1 MCLSNGSNL
10 SSKALAD
17 GLDDGIVLNVVR
29 VVGLQLGGNAGEGT
43 LESLLG
49 RSVDHLGLDASV
61 IGRPSNEGDLVSA
74 SRPLASFTNSESRGL
89 IVPHTIARGE
99 VVLEVVDGVA
109 GTLALAA
116 GLVLGSGVDKLLTE
130 GLPVLV
136 CGCLLNNNLLEVVGE
151 LVDDVLV
158 LLAELQVIV
167 GGDALLRDGCS
178 RLRHLCYV
186 YMRGSGDV
194 AGEESRLGEKA
205 RNRFVMYERR
215 NGEL

>member
-17 GLDDGIVLNVVR
+17 GLDDGVVLNVVR

-61 IGRPSNEGDLVSA
+61 IGRPSNEYDLVS
-74 SRPLASFTNSESRGL
+74 
-89 IVPHTIARGE
+89 HTIARGE

-109 GTLALAA
+109 GTLALTA
-116 GLVLGSGVDKLLTE
+116 GLVLGSGVDKLLTK

-136 CGCLLNNNLLEVVGE
+136 CGCLLNNNLLVVVGE

-186 YMRGSGDV
+186 YMRGSGEV

-205 RNRFVMYERR
+205 RNRFVVYERR
-215 NGEL
+215 SGEL

>member
-29 VVGLQLGGNAGEGT
+29 VVSLQLGGNAGEGT

-61 IGRPSNEGDLVSA
+61 IGRPSNEGDLVS
-74 SRPLASFTNSESRGL
+74 
-89 IVPHTIARGE
+89 HTIARGE

>member
-61 IGRPSNEGDLVSA
+61 IGRPSNEGDLVS
-74 SRPLASFTNSESRGL
+74 
-89 IVPHTIARGE
+89 HTIARGE